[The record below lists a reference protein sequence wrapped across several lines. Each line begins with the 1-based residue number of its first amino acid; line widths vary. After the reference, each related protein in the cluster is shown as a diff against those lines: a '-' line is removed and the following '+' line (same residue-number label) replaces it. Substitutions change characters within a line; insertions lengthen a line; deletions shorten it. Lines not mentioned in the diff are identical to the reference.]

1 MSTETISQT
10 AEATTIS
17 HDAVTGP
24 AKHGAHLLTVTALL
38 TAVGTDTEILP
49 WEMIQKM
56 LELMSGA

>member
-24 AKHGAHLLTVTALL
+24 AKHGAQLLTVTALL
-38 TAVGTDTEILP
+38 TAVGADTEILP